1 MSKENVEKT
10 MQRLILEYN
19 WYKSQAE
26 TLQKEINVL
35 TSYVEQL
42 TLTMTT
48 IENIRKGEGKEEIL
62 VPVGSRTFIKA
73 KLVDPNKVII
83 HLGAD
88 VAAEK
93 TLDDAQK
100 LLEERLGEVQEVL
113 NERRKLLDQV
123 IAKLGDMQNQL
134 NQLSQKTR

>member
-1 MSKENVEKT
+1 MSKEDPEKIV
-10 MQRLILEYN
+10 QRLIFEYN
-19 WYKSQAE
+19 WYKSQAD
-26 TLQKEINVL
+26 TLQREINIL

-48 IENIRKGEGKEEIL
+48 INNIRKGEGRGEIL
-62 VPVGSRTFIKA
+62 IPVGSRTFIKA
-73 KLVDPNKVII
+73 KLIDSDKVII

-93 TLDDAQK
+93 TLKDAQK

-113 NERRKLLDQV
+113 SERRRLLDQIV
-123 IAKLGDMQNQL
+123 AKLGEIQNRL
-134 NQLSQKTR
+134 NQLSQKTK

>member
-1 MSKENVEKT
+1 LSKENAEKI
-10 MQRLILEYN
+10 MQRLIFEYN

-42 TLTMTT
+42 TLTLTT
-48 IENIRKGEGKEEIL
+48 INNISKGEGKEEIL
-62 VPVGSRTFIKA
+62 IPVGSRTFIKA
-73 KLVDPNKVII
+73 KLVDPDKVII

-93 TLDDAQK
+93 TLNDAQK

-113 NERRKLLDQV
+113 NERRKLLDQIIV
-123 IAKLGDMQNQL
+123 KLGDIQNQL
-134 NQLSQKTR
+134 NQISQKTK

>member
-1 MSKENVEKT
+1 MSRENTEKIV
-10 MQRLILEYN
+10 QKLIFEYN

-93 TLDDAQK
+93 TLDDAQN

-113 NERRKLLDQV
+113 NERRKLLDQI
-123 IAKLGDMQNQL
+123 IAKLGDIQNQL

>member
-1 MSKENVEKT
+1 MSKENAEKI
-10 MQRLILEYN
+10 MQRLIFEYN

-48 IENIRKGEGKEEIL
+48 INNIRKGEGKEEIL
-62 VPVGSRTFIKA
+62 VPVGSKTFIKA

-100 LLEERLGEVQEVL
+100 LLEEKLGEVQEVL
-113 NERRKLLDQV
+113 NERRKLLDQ
-123 IAKLGDMQNQL
+123 IITKLGDVQNQL

>member
-1 MSKENVEKT
+1 
-10 MQRLILEYN
+10 
-19 WYKSQAE
+19 
-26 TLQKEINVL
+26 
-35 TSYVEQL
+35 
-42 TLTMTT
+42 MTT

>member
-1 MSKENVEKT
+1 MSKEDPEKIV
-10 MQRLILEYN
+10 QRLIFEYN
-19 WYKSQAE
+19 WYKSQAD
-26 TLQKEINVL
+26 TLQREINIL

-48 IENIRKGEGKEEIL
+48 INNIRKGEGRGEIL
-62 VPVGSRTFIKA
+62 IPVGSRTFIKA
-73 KLVDPNKVII
+73 KLIDSDKVII

-93 TLDDAQK
+93 TLKDAQK

-113 NERRKLLDQV
+113 SERRRLLDQIV
-123 IAKLGDMQNQL
+123 AKLGEIQNQL
-134 NQLSQKTR
+134 NQLSQKTK

>member
-1 MSKENVEKT
+1 MSKEDQEKIA
-10 MQRLILEYN
+10 QRLIFEYN

-26 TLQKEINVL
+26 TLQREINVL

-48 IENIRKGEGKEEIL
+48 IDNIRKGEGREEIL
-62 VPVGSRTFIKA
+62 IPVGSRTFIKA
-73 KLVDPNKVII
+73 KLIDPDKVII

-93 TLDDAQK
+93 TLEDAQK

-113 NERRKLLDQV
+113 SERRRLLDQMV
-123 IAKLGDMQNQL
+123 TKLGEIQNRL
-134 NQLSQKTR
+134 NQLSQKTK